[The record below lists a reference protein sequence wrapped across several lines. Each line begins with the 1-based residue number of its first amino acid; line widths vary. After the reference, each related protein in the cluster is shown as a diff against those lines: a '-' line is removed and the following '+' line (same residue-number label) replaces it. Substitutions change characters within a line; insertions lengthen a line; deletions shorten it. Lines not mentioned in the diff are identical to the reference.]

1 MNRITVLHL
10 AGSGGWAGGETYLLL
25 LARHLDRERFRL
37 IVASPEEGALVENL
51 KAEGIE
57 THVLDLDPLGSPA
70 PLFRLRNFLRE
81 QQPDILQSHG
91 ARANVYSRI
100 AGRLAETGA
109 IISTVHNSVY
119 DYPIGRIKKWFYLMC
134 DRRTAPL
141 ADCTLCVAE
150 SHRQE
155 LITRYGLD
163 PDRVVTIPN
172 GVDLA
177 AFQPGPRNQRLRE
190 ELAIS
195 EDAPVLGIVGRLT
208 DQKGHIYLLR
218 ALPLLRE
225 KFPALRCLLVGDGEL
240 REELQQLVA
249 DLGLTD
255 HCLFLGV
262 RQDIPEVLA
271 AMDLLVLPSLSE
283 GMPYAALEGMAMGKP
298 VVATAVNGLP
308 ELIQDGVTGLLV
320 PRKDP
325 VALAK
330 AIESVLADPQ
340 MAASFGLAARRLV
353 EQTYSIEGWI
363 EQMES
368 LYESLVD
375 HEHCSCSHD

>member
-1 MNRITVLHL
+1 MITVFHL

-37 IVASPEEGALVENL
+37 IVASPEPGALVENL
-51 KAEGIE
+51 RAEGIE
-57 THVLDLDPLGSPA
+57 AHVLDMNPLGSLA

-91 ARANVYSRI
+91 ARTNVYSRI
-100 AGRLAETGA
+100 AGRLAETRA
-109 IISTVHNSVY
+109 IVSTVHNSVY
-119 DYPIGRIKKWFYLMC
+119 DYPIGRIKKWFYLAC
-134 DRRTAPL
+134 DRLTAPL
-141 ADCTLCVAE
+141 ADCTICVAE

-155 LITRYGLD
+155 LITLYGLD

-172 GVDLA
+172 GVDITK
-177 AFQPGPRNQRLRE
+177 FQPGQRNCRLRE

-195 EDAPVLGIVGRLT
+195 EDAPVIGIVGRLT
-208 DQKGHIYLLR
+208 DQKGHMYLLK
-218 ALPLLRE
+218 ALPLLLT
-225 KFPALRCLLVGDGEL
+225 KFPSLRCLVVGDGEL
-240 REELQQLVA
+240 REELQKLA
-249 DLGLTD
+249 ASLGLTE

-298 VVATAVNGLP
+298 IVATAVNGVP
-308 ELIQDGVTGLLV
+308 ELIQNGVTGLLV

-325 VALAK
+325 AALAK
-330 AIESVLADPQ
+330 AIEEVLANSDA
-340 MAASFGLAARRLV
+340 AASFGLAARRLV

-375 HEHCSCSHD
+375 HEQCSCSHD

>member
-1 MNRITVLHL
+1 MITVLHL

-25 LARHLDRERFRL
+25 LARNIDRQRFRL
-37 IVASPEEGALVENL
+37 IVVSPEPGALVEDL
-51 KAEGIE
+51 RAEGIE
-57 THVLDLDPLGSPA
+57 THVLDMYPLGSLR

-81 QQPDILQSHG
+81 QQPDIVQAHG

-109 IISTVHNSVY
+109 IISTVHNSLY
-119 DYPIGRIKKWFYLMC
+119 DYPIGWIKKWLYLAC
-134 DRRTAPL
+134 DKLTAPL
-141 ADCTLCVAE
+141 VDCTLCVAE

-155 LITRYGLD
+155 LINRYGLR

-172 GVDLA
+172 GVDIKR
-177 AFQPGPRNQRLRE
+177 FQPIPRNRRLRE

-195 EDAPVLGIVGRLT
+195 DDVPVIGIVGRLT
-208 DQKGHIYLLR
+208 DQKGHVYLLR
-218 ALPLLRE
+218 ALPLLLA
-225 KFPALRCLLVGDGEL
+225 KFPSLRCLVVGDGEL
-240 REELQQLVA
+240 REELQQLAA

-298 VVATAVNGLP
+298 VVATAVNGVP

-330 AIESVLADPQ
+330 AIDTVLANPHI
-340 MAASFGLAARRLV
+340 AASLGLAARRQV
-353 EQTYSIEGWI
+353 EQTYSIEAWI
-363 EQMES
+363 AQMES

-375 HEHCSCSHD
+375 HEQCSCTHD

>member
-1 MNRITVLHL
+1 MITVLHI
-10 AGSGGWAGGETYLLL
+10 AESGGWAGGETYLLL

-37 IVASPEEGALVENL
+37 IVVAPGPGALMESL
-51 KAEGIE
+51 RAEGVE
-57 THVLDLDPLGSPA
+57 THVLDMDPLGSLA
-70 PLFRLRNFLRE
+70 PLFRIRNFLCE

-91 ARANVYSRI
+91 ARTNVYARL
-100 AGRLAETGA
+100 AGRLAETRA
-109 IISTVHNSVY
+109 IVSTVHNSLY
-119 DYPIGRIKKWFYLMC
+119 DYPIGRIKKWLYLVC
-134 DRRTAPL
+134 DRLTAPL
-141 ADCTLCVAE
+141 ADRTLCVAE

-155 LITRYGLD
+155 LINRYGLP

-172 GVDLA
+172 GVDIKR
-177 AFQPGPRNQRLRE
+177 FQPTQRNRCLRE

-195 EDAPVLGIVGRLT
+195 EDAPVIGIVGRLT
-208 DQKGHIYLLR
+208 DQKGHVYLLK
-218 ALPLLRE
+218 ALSLLLA
-225 KFPALRCLLVGDGEL
+225 KFPALRCLVVGDGEL
-240 REELQQLVA
+240 REELQKLAV
-249 DLGLTD
+249 DLGLTE
-255 HCLFLGV
+255 HCIFLGV

-298 VVATAVNGLP
+298 VVATAVNGVP

-330 AIESVLADPQ
+330 AIEAVLANPH
-340 MAASFGLAARRLV
+340 MAASFRLAARRLV

-375 HEHCSCSHD
+375 HEECSCPHD

>member
-1 MNRITVLHL
+1 MSRITVLHL

-25 LARHLDRERFRL
+25 LARNLDRKRFRL
-37 IVASPEEGALVENL
+37 IVASPEPGALVENL
-51 KAEGIE
+51 RAEGIE
-57 THVLDLDPLGSPA
+57 THVLDMDPLGSLG

-81 QQPDILQSHG
+81 QQPDIVQSHG

-100 AGRLAETGA
+100 AGRLAETQA
-109 IISTVHNSVY
+109 IVSTVHNSVY
-119 DYPIGRIKKWFYLMC
+119 DYPIGRIKKWLYLAC
-134 DRRTAPL
+134 DKLTAPL

-155 LITRYGLD
+155 LIHRYGLH

-172 GVDLA
+172 GVDLTT
-177 AFQPGPRNQRLRE
+177 FQPGQRNQRLRK

-195 EDAPVLGIVGRLT
+195 DDVPVLGVVGRLT
-208 DQKGHIYLLR
+208 DQKGHVYLLR
-218 ALPLLRE
+218 ALPLLLE
-225 KFPALRCLLVGDGEL
+225 KFPALRCLVVGDGEL
-240 REELQQLVA
+240 REELQQLA
-249 DLGLTD
+249 ASLGLTE

-298 VVATAVNGLP
+298 IVATAVNGVP

-330 AIESVLADPQ
+330 AIESVLANPHV
-340 MAASFGLAARRLV
+340 AAAFGLAARRLV
-353 EQTYSIEGWI
+353 AQSYSIEGWVKR
-363 EQMES
+363 MES

-375 HEHCSCSHD
+375 HEQCFCAHD

>member
-1 MNRITVLHL
+1 MITVLNL

-25 LARHLDRERFRL
+25 LARYLDRERFRL
-37 IVASPEEGALVENL
+37 IVASPEPGALVDNL
-51 KAEGIE
+51 RAEGIE
-57 THVLDLDPLGSPA
+57 AHVLDMEPLGSLA

-81 QQPDILQSHG
+81 QQPDIVQSHG
-91 ARANVYSRI
+91 ARGNVYSRI

-109 IISTVHNSVY
+109 IVSTVHNSLY
-119 DYPIGRIKKWFYLMC
+119 DYPIGRIKKWLYLAC
-134 DRRTAPL
+134 DKLTAPL

-155 LITRYGLD
+155 LINRYGLR

-172 GVDLA
+172 GVDLTK
-177 AFQPGPRNQRLRE
+177 FQPTQRTQHLRE
-190 ELAIS
+190 ALAIS
-195 EDAPVLGIVGRLT
+195 DDVPVIGIVGRLT
-208 DQKGHIYLLR
+208 DQKGHVYLLR
-218 ALPLLRE
+218 ALPLLLT
-225 KFPALRCLLVGDGEL
+225 KFPALRCLVVGDGEL
-240 REELQQLVA
+240 REELQKLAV
-249 DLGLTD
+249 DLGLTE

-298 VVATAVNGLP
+298 VVATAVNGVP

-325 VALAK
+325 VALAQ
-330 AIESVLADPQ
+330 AIETVLANPHL
-340 MAASFGLAARRLV
+340 AASFGLAARRLV
-353 EQTYSIEGWI
+353 EQTYSIEAWVG
-363 EQMES
+363 QMES

-375 HEHCSCSHD
+375 HAQCSCTHD